1 MVRSA
6 ASATVNRQSQLT
18 ARLLRAWRADLP
30 VTDWSTAGALS
41 LRAAADA
48 LLRFGARRAP
58 RATLLRVSSPPI
70 EDTPDGSYS
79 VVELITDDMPFLVD
93 TLTLILAASG
103 HAFQLIAH
111 PVLPVVRGRSGR
123 LLHVGARRPGQ
134 EPRNESWQYLRIDRI
149 ADEEERRALRVRL
162 LAALA
167 DVRSACEDW
176 QAMRRTA
183 RELCRSLTH
192 RPAQAAGMAAE
203 AAALLAYMEDNH
215 YTFLGYQRYRV
226 RRGTRLEA
234 VAGSGLGILR
244 AGRGGRSPAAELLVQ
259 AGKREQLAI
268 SKSGR
273 RSTVHRPGYLDC
285 VAVREFDRRRRLTGE
300 VRFLGLWTSNTYH
313 ADPRTVPLLRLKV
326 ARVIDSFH
334 FRASSHDGKRLVS
347 ILDGLPRD
355 ELFQASVAELR
366 QCARAV
372 LELHERAR
380 GVCLVLRRDPLRRF
394 WSCLVYLGRER
405 LDNDAFRRLE
415 QVLRRALGGGQLDSS
430 LAVGDAPLAQ
440 LHITVRISAGATT
453 TVNRRALERELNE
466 AMVTWRDR
474 LRQALRVRHDEATAT
489 ALERRYGQAFPA
501 AYRQDV
507 APALAG
513 HDNGEPCP
521 PA

>member
-1 MVRSA
+1 
-6 ASATVNRQSQLT
+6 
-18 ARLLRAWRADLP
+18 
-30 VTDWSTAGALS
+30 
-41 LRAAADA
+41 
-48 LLRFGARRAP
+48 
-58 RATLLRVSSPPI
+58 
-70 EDTPDGSYS
+70 
-79 VVELITDDMPFLVD
+79 
-93 TLTLILAASG
+93 
-103 HAFQLIAH
+103 
-111 PVLPVVRGRSGR
+111 
-123 LLHVGARRPGQ
+123 
-134 EPRNESWQYLRIDRI
+134 
-149 ADEEERRALRVRL
+149 
-162 LAALA
+162 
-167 DVRSACEDW
+167 
-176 QAMRRTA
+176 MRRTA
-183 RELCRSLTH
+183 RELCRPLTQ
-192 RPAQAAGMAAE
+192 RALPLAPGIAAE
-203 AAALLAYMEDNH
+203 AAALLAYMEHNH

-268 SKSGR
+268 SKSER

-285 VAVREFDRRRRLTGE
+285 VAVREFDRRGRLTGE

-440 LHITVRISAGATT
+440 LHITVRISAGAAT
-453 TVNRRALERELNE
+453 TVNRRALERELNQ

-474 LRQALRVRHDEATAT
+474 LRLALRARYDEADAT

-507 APALAG
+507 APALAVAGNARLRRQPSPRGGPVRPRRPGPAAPG
-513 HDNGEPCP
+513 H
-521 PA
+521 